1 MNKQPKNHHR
11 MVRFAS
17 VGAVNAAALAPCPR
31 KRPKREHPLRRRK
44 PKRQGSRNQTGKR
57 LPMMTSEKRFV
68 NGSDGLN
75 TTERKQINGLCSC
88 PQGLDVRQVQISFQ
102 PDQASGHLLRSGCA
116 CGRAL
121 FLSDKRRA
129 GHQYG
134 GHADDCPDA
143 AVFHVRHV

>member
-102 PDQASGHLLRSGCA
+102 PDQGEGLLFYGNVILPFRDRFPKNTELYRLMSTKPSEIN
-116 CGRAL
+116 
-121 FLSDKRRA
+121 LS
-129 GHQYG
+129 
-134 GHADDCPDA
+134 
-143 AVFHVRHV
+143 

>member
-1 MNKQPKNHHR
+1 MNKQHKNR
-11 MVRFAS
+11 QYTVCFAS
-17 VGAVNAAALAPCPR
+17 VGAVNAAALAPSPR
-31 KRPKREHPLRRRK
+31 KRPKREHPLRRKK

-129 GHQYG
+129 RHQYG